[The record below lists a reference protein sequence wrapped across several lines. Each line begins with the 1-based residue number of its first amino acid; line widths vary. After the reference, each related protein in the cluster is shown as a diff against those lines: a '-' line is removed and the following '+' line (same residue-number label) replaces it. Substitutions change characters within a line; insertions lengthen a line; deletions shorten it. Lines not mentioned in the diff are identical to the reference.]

1 MLPSGHSEMKAYPF
15 ETEAITY
22 LILLFQ
28 ICRCLYEKNLL
39 FETKRSI
46 QKEKK
51 CIQSTSIWTAWELI
65 LMEHTFYLDLFSTS
79 PKTLFNAHSQ
89 TADSICLQR

>member
-15 ETEAITY
+15 ETEAITC

-51 CIQSTSIWTAWELI
+51 CI
-65 LMEHTFYLDLFSTS
+65 
-79 PKTLFNAHSQ
+79 
-89 TADSICLQR
+89 

>member
-51 CIQSTSIWTAWELI
+51 MYLVNFNLDCLGIDFNGTYVLFGFVLYFSKD
-65 LMEHTFYLDLFSTS
+65 TFQCSFTNS
-79 PKTLFNAHSQ
+79 
-89 TADSICLQR
+89 